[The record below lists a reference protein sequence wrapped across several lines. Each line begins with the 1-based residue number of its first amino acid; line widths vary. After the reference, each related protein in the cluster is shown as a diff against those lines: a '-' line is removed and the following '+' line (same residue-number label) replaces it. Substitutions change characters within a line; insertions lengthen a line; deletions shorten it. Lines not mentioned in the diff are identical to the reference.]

1 MKATIKLLEKQHDAL
16 VQVIHWLDSH
26 SDKEGR
32 HSDKPIREV
41 VDHILNH
48 ERDLEKDSEMEL
60 EDSQN
65 KGRCLLA
72 RGGDGVEQWARFRH
86 FFGA

>member
-48 ERDLEKDSEMEL
+48 EKDLEKDSNMEL
-60 EDSQN
+60 TKIS
-65 KGRCLLA
+65 L
-72 RGGDGVEQWARFRH
+72 V
-86 FFGA
+86 

>member
-1 MKATIKLLEKQHDAL
+1 MKATIQLLEKQHDAL

-26 SDKEGR
+26 REGR

-48 ERDLEKDSEMEL
+48 ERDLEKESDMEL
-60 EDSQN
+60 TKISL
-65 KGRCLLA
+65 K
-72 RGGDGVEQWARFRH
+72 
-86 FFGA
+86 

>member
-1 MKATIKLLEKQHDAL
+1 MKATIELLEKQHDVL
-16 VQVIHWLDSH
+16 VQVIHWLDCH

-48 ERDLEKDSEMEL
+48 EKDLEKDAEMEL
-60 EDSQN
+60 TKISYYP
-65 KGRCLLA
+65 
-72 RGGDGVEQWARFRH
+72 
-86 FFGA
+86 

>member
-16 VQVIHWLDSH
+16 VQVIHWLDSD

-60 EDSQN
+60 TKIS
-65 KGRCLLA
+65 L
-72 RGGDGVEQWARFRH
+72 V
-86 FFGA
+86 

>member
-1 MKATIKLLEKQHDAL
+1 
-16 VQVIHWLDSH
+16 LDSH

-60 EDSQN
+60 TKIS
-65 KGRCLLA
+65 L
-72 RGGDGVEQWARFRH
+72 V
-86 FFGA
+86 

>member
-1 MKATIKLLEKQHDAL
+1 MKATIQLLEKQHDAL
-16 VQVIHWLDSH
+16 VHNWLDSH

-48 ERDLEKDSEMEL
+48 ERDLERDAQMEL
-60 EDSQN
+60 TKIS
-65 KGRCLLA
+65 L
-72 RGGDGVEQWARFRH
+72 V
-86 FFGA
+86 

>member
-1 MKATIKLLEKQHDAL
+1 MKATIQLLEKQHDAL
-16 VQVIHWLDSH
+16 VQVINWLDSH

-48 ERDLEKDSEMEL
+48 ERDLERDAQMEL
-60 EDSQN
+60 TKIS
-65 KGRCLLA
+65 L
-72 RGGDGVEQWARFRH
+72 V
-86 FFGA
+86 